1 MTNKLLIVIAGPTA
15 VGKTSLCV
23 RLAKV
28 LQTDVVSADSR
39 QLYQEL
45 NIGTAKPT
53 AGEMQGVRHHF
64 IDSHSIMSPVSAGQY
79 EREALAV
86 LDELFQKKDVV
97 ILSGGTGLYIN
108 AVCFGL
114 DDVPQADPALRAE
127 LMNRFETEGLE
138 PLQQQLRLLDPT
150 YAETADLQ
158 NSQRVIRA
166 LEVSLSSG
174 QPYSSFRKQEVAGP
188 SSPRPFQMVF
198 IALDR
203 PRAELYDRID
213 RRMDAMLA
221 SGLIEEVRS
230 LLPYRHL
237 TALQTVGY
245 KEVFGY
251 LDGAYDMAEMERLL
265 KRNSRR
271 YAKRQLTWFRNQGN
285 YQWFGAEEEEEILF
299 FANEKCKISND
310 E

>member
-1 MTNKLLIVIAGPTA
+1 MNKLLIVVAGPTA

-23 RLAKV
+23 RLAKM

-39 QLYQEL
+39 QLYREL
-45 NIGTAKPT
+45 SVGTAKPT
-53 AGEMQGVRHHF
+53 PEEMQGVRHHF
-64 IDSHSIMSPVSAGQY
+64 IHSHSILEPVSAGQY

-86 LDELFQKKDVV
+86 LDDLFREKNRV

-127 LMNRFETEGLE
+127 LMNRLETAGLE
-138 PLQQQLRLLDPT
+138 PLQHQLRQLDPV
-150 YAETADLQ
+150 YAQTADLQ
-158 NSQRVIRA
+158 NTQRVIRA
-166 LEVSLSSG
+166 LEVILSSG
-174 QPYSSFRKQEVAGP
+174 KPFSAFRKQEAAGP
-188 SSPRPFQMVF
+188 AARPFQTLF

-203 PRAELYDRID
+203 PREELYDRID
-213 RRMDAMLA
+213 RRMDEMLA
-221 SGLIEEVRS
+221 NGLVEEARS
-230 LLPYRHL
+230 LRAYRDL

-251 LDGAYDMAEMERLL
+251 LDGEYDYDEMVRLL

-271 YAKRQLTWFRNQGN
+271 YAKRQLTWFRHQGE
-285 YQWFGAEEEEEILF
+285 YHWFGAEDFEGIRKLIEESSVL
-299 FANEKCKISND
+299 D
-310 E
+310 